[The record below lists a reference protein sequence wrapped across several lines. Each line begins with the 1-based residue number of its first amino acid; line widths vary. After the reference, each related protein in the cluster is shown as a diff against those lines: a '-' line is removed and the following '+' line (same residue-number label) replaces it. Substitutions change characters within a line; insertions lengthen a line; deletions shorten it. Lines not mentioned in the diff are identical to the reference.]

1 MYRQTNLDNSFQL
14 RNPTEM
20 GYLSNDKYPTQNE
33 EYLGKY
39 ICVRHKTQ
47 SNQMLNQRFHIP
59 AVTYDEY
66 IYPENSGRRR
76 FFQILRWDM
85 EEPFRAILMNNSAE
99 VIVTYT
105 TQLENDLY
113 DLGGSKMLEATK
125 TRAGMKGYEYLIL
138 NQTYDPDLFFD
149 RLFYEKVN
157 YIGVQDEPYLGMK
170 VWSEYDTDLSLEKDE
185 NTMLI
190 NRNKYGKL
198 SEETMKR
205 MVRMDPILY
214 SLPEEIF
221 NSYPYYYSWRDK
233 SYADNSR
240 RAINQGYIIR
250 ADKQGSVEPELVV
263 MEVLS
268 DNSVRFVTQHEARF
282 FYNTE
287 DMRTRDVYELV
298 RSYVDK

>member
-14 RNPTEM
+14 RNTTEM

-39 ICVRHKTQ
+39 ICIRHKTEY
-47 SNQMLNQRFHIP
+47 NQMLNQRFHIP
-59 AVTYDEY
+59 EGDFDEY

-76 FFQILRWDM
+76 FFQILRWDT
-85 EEPFRAILMNNSAE
+85 EEPFRAILMNNSGE

-113 DLGGSKMLEATK
+113 DLIGSRIYNATT
-125 TRAGMKGYEYLIL
+125 TRAGMKDYEYLVL
-138 NQTYDPDLFFD
+138 NRTYDPDLFFD
-149 RLFYEKVN
+149 KLYYEKVN
-157 YIGVQDEPYLGMK
+157 FIGIQDEPYLGLQ
-170 VWSEYDTDLSLEKDE
+170 VWSEYDTDLSLEKNDQ
-185 NTMLI
+185 MLQ

-198 SEETMKR
+198 SESTMKQ
-205 MVRMDPILY
+205 MVRRNPKLY

-221 NSYPYYYSWRDK
+221 NSYPHYYSWRDK

-240 RAINQGYIIR
+240 RAINKGYIIR

-263 MEVLS
+263 MEVLA
-268 DNSVRFVTQHEARF
+268 DDSVRFVTQHEARF
-282 FYNTE
+282 FYNT
-287 DMRTRDVYELV
+287 DNMITRDPLELV
-298 RSYVDK
+298 RRYINK

>member
-14 RNPTEM
+14 RNTTEM

-39 ICVRHKTQ
+39 ICVRHKTEY
-47 SNQMLNQRFHIP
+47 NQMLNQRFHIP
-59 AVTYDEY
+59 EGDFDEY

-76 FFQILRWDM
+76 FFQILRWDT
-85 EEPFRAILMNNSAE
+85 EEPFRAILMNNSGE

-113 DLGGSKMLEATK
+113 DLVGSRIYNATT
-125 TRAGMKGYEYLIL
+125 TRAKMKDYEYLVL
-138 NQTYDPDLFFD
+138 NRTYDPDLFFD
-149 RLFYEKVN
+149 KLYYEKVN
-157 YIGVQDEPYLGMK
+157 FIGIQDEPYLGLQ
-170 VWSEYDTDLSLEKDE
+170 VWSEYDTDLSLEKNDQI
-185 NTMLI
+185 LQ

-198 SEETMKR
+198 PESTMKQ
-205 MVRMDPILY
+205 MVRRNPKLY

-221 NSYPYYYSWRDK
+221 NSYPHYYSWRDK
-233 SYADNSR
+233 SFADNSR
-240 RAINQGYIIR
+240 RAINKGYIIR

-268 DNSVRFVTQHEARF
+268 NDSVRFVTQHEARF
-282 FYNTE
+282 FYNT
-287 DMRTRDVYELV
+287 DNMITRDPLELV
-298 RSYVDK
+298 RRYINK